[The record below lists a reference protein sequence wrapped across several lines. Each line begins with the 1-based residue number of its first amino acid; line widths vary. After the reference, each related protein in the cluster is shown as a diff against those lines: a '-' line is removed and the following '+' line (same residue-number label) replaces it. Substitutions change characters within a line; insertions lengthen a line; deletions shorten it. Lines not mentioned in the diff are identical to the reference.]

1 MYRKDSDGW
10 LKHADFM
17 LLDMICLQLSFILAY
32 AFRGMEM
39 DLYSDVLYRNMA
51 VFLCLADLVVIFTAG
66 TMKSVLKRG
75 YYKEFVATMKQ
86 SVIVMACWQH
96 LSVCDSGRTELF
108 QADPFYHC
116 DYLSV
121 FFLHSKGN
129 LEEFL
134 T

>member
-17 LLDMICLQLSFILAY
+17 LLDMICLQLSFVLAY
-32 AFRGMEM
+32 ALRGMEM

-75 YYKEFVATMKQ
+75 M
-86 SVIVMACWQH
+86 H
-96 LSVCDSGRTELF
+96 LLELDALGGHGSRGYGKIKF
-108 QADPFYHC
+108 ENVKYDGADF
-116 DYLSV
+116 DV
-121 FFLHSKGN
+121 
-129 LEEFL
+129 EEDQN
-134 T
+134 